1 MVPKKRKSK
10 RQTLQAKFRII
21 KRTKEHHKRIK
32 KGAIIK
38 VNFKKNPKSVDRI
51 PNDWPFKED
60 LLKEIQNAKDKMEE
74 VKIRQREKRREEIVS
89 SRLYVYLSI
98 YNYTNSL

>member
-10 RQTLQAKFRII
+10 RQTLRAKFRII

-32 KGAIIK
+32 K
-38 VNFKKNPKSVDRI
+38 NPKSVESKSVDRI
-51 PNDWPFKED
+51 PNDWPYKED

-74 VKIRQREKRREEIVS
+74 VKVRQREKRREEIVS
-89 SRLYVYLSI
+89 YSQSYTSTFLLLSF
-98 YNYTNSL
+98 SF